1 MAKSLQ
7 EIFRKYISEN
17 IPRNMTNVLFQLFNG
32 TEAVLDNLRY
42 KLDMFK
48 RERNILTAQTVAALR
63 SLAAQN
69 GFEPKLKTPATGVLY
84 IKINAKLYS
93 RVGFPLFIKPYSV
106 FTSDD
111 TKLNYYFVSDTAI
124 KLSDMEAYVPVIE
137 GDIVE
142 TSIVGTGDEIQRFYF
157 EADTIAEN
165 SITCRTGEYE
175 FQEVKSFF
183 DNDGINDNRQFLI
196 KFSNNPQTPII
207 MYIKGLKVGET
218 LQIMYRLTSG
228 ENGNISGITTFTTED
243 IVDNQGIA
251 VNPGTDEIEITN
263 VSGFRFGSDGTDTNS
278 LRAAIGYNH
287 GSMLLFDNQSYNNF
301 LGKFSTLLVQNIT
314 IIKDKKQINNIYVS
328 KRQSVNTSVPNTL
341 NIIEQYQK
349 IVQLRSYYLTEP
361 EKIELNKL
369 ITENEYCLASHNLYN
384 SLTSKWALQ
393 ITLDTPEAVT
403 KYSEELLK
411 LIYTEFSKFF
421 YDINHS
427 INFELLFD
435 NFMNENGIN
444 LTYLVFNSDIEQ
456 KKLEE
461 LSSEEYQ
468 LTKLSKIETPYIIR
482 HIDEMPDRLNPDG
495 TYNPG
500 IKQYVNNR
508 RLPLLCGD
516 FTIVDSEGK
525 TVRLFN
531 DVNISA
537 SIN

>member
-7 EIFRKYISEN
+7 EIFRKYISEK

-42 KLDMFK
+42 KLDIFR
-48 RERNILTAQTVAALR
+48 RERNILTAQTVASLR
-63 SLAAQN
+63 SLAAGN
-69 GFEPKLKTPATGVLY
+69 GFEPKMKTPATGVLY
-84 IKINAKLYS
+84 LKVNAKLFS

-106 FTSDD
+106 FTSAD

-124 KLSDMEAYVPVIE
+124 KLSSMEAYIPVIE
-137 GDIVE
+137 GDLVE
-142 TSIVGTGDEIQRFYF
+142 TSTIGTGEEIQRFYF

-165 SITCRTGEYE
+165 SITCRTGDYE
-175 FQEVKSFF
+175 FKEVKSFF
-183 DNDGINDNRQFLI
+183 DNEGINDNRQFMI
-196 KFSNNPQTPII
+196 KFSNNPQTPVI
-207 MYIKGLKVGET
+207 MYIKGLKLNET

-228 ENGNISGITTFTTED
+228 ENGNISGISTFTTED
-243 IVDNQGIA
+243 LVDNQGIA
-251 VNPGTDEIEITN
+251 VNPNSDEIEITN
-263 VSGFRFGSDGTDTNS
+263 ISGFRFGSNGTDTNS

-301 LGKFSTLLVQNIT
+301 LGKFSTILVQNIT

-328 KRQSVNTSVPNTL
+328 KRQSVNISIPNTL

-349 IVQLRSYYLTEP
+349 IVRLQSYYLSEP

-369 ITENEYCLASHNLYN
+369 ISENEYCLASHNLYN

-393 ITLDTPEAVT
+393 VTLDNPESVT
-403 KYSEELLK
+403 KYSEKILRM
-411 LIYTEFSKFF
+411 IYTEFSKFF

-435 NFMNENGIN
+435 NFMVENNIN

-456 KKLEE
+456 DKIRE
-461 LSSEEYQ
+461 LTSDNYQ
-468 LTKLSKIETPYIIR
+468 ITKLSKIETPYIIR
-482 HIDEMPDRLNPDG
+482 HINELPERLNPDG
-495 TYNPG
+495 TFNQE
-500 IKQYVNNR
+500 IKQYINNR

-516 FTIVDSEGK
+516 FDIVDSDGN
-525 TVRLFN
+525 TFRLFN

-537 SIN
+537 RVY